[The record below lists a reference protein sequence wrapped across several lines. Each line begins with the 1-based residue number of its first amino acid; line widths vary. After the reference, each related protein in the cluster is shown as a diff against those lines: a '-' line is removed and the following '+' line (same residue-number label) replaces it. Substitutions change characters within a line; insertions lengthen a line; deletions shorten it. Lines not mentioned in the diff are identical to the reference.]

1 MAELAIERLH
11 KSYGGKVAVESMNLE
26 IPTGIFCI
34 FLGPSGCGK
43 STTLNCVAGLEEPTS
58 GRISLGGR
66 DITNLPPH
74 QRDVAMVFQSA
85 LLYPHLTAHD
95 NIRMSL
101 RASAVDRN
109 EVENRI
115 ARAAKMLDIVPLL
128 GKKPSAMSGGER
140 QRVAIA
146 KAIVRD
152 PAAFLLDE
160 PLSAL
165 DAALRQSLR
174 SELVHLQKQLGVT
187 TIFVTHDQVEAMTM
201 GDMIV
206 VMNNGKIEQVGTP
219 REVYETPKTRFVAGF
234 VGSPPMNF
242 FRGRLTGEGD
252 RVTVETGTARF
263 VLPQSL
269 ASQIS
274 GSVRE
279 IDLGV
284 RPQHVA
290 LTEEG
295 AEGALPVTVY
305 AVERLGKENV
315 VVVEDQ
321 ARNTFRALTVPS
333 DKLVIGDRVFLS
345 PDVSKAFV
353 FPCSD

>member
-1 MAELAIERLH
+1 MAELAIEQLH
-11 KSYGGKVAVESMNLE
+11 KSYGGKVAVASMDLK
-26 IPTGIFCI
+26 IPTGTFCI

-43 STTLNCVAGLEEPTS
+43 STTLNCVAGLEELTS

-74 QRDVAMVFQSA
+74 QRDIAMVFQSA

-101 RASAVDRN
+101 RASAVDRD
-109 EVENRI
+109 EAESKI
-115 ARAAKMLDIVPLL
+115 ARAAKMLDIIPLL

-187 TIFVTHDQVEAMTM
+187 TILVTHDQVEAMTM

-206 VMNNGKIEQVGTP
+206 VMNQGRIEQVGTP
-219 REVYETPKTRFVAGF
+219 QQVYETPKTRFVAGF

-242 FRGRLTGEGD
+242 FRGRLIGEGD
-252 RVTVETGTARF
+252 RVTIETGSARF
-263 VLPQSL
+263 VLPKSL
-269 ASQIS
+269 VSEVPGTAR
-274 GSVRE
+274 G

-290 LTEEG
+290 LTEG
-295 AEGALPVTVY
+295 RPDGALPVTVY

-315 VVVEDQ
+315 VVVQDE

-333 DKLVIGDRVFLS
+333 DKIAIGDRVFLS
-345 PDVSKAFV
+345 ADVSKAFV